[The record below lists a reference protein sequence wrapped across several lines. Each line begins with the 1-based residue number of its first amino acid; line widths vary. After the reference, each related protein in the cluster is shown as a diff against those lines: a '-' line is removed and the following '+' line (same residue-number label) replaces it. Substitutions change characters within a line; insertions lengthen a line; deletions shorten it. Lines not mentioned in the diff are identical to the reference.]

1 MATRNEYGDVI
12 STKDET
18 IRLNNEVEPHDE
30 ETLRLVDKFL
40 AEHPEYFYDHER
52 NMLIKLPVNIIGDSY
67 PMVLSDMEV
76 EEILNK
82 FARQCGIIPSC
93 RKDYTRPLGNVL
105 ADFVRTFEG
114 RELTAEEKEMCK
126 GKVCTGIELK
136 DWGEPAKEIARE
148 IAVTINKIT
157 FDD

>member
-1 MATRNEYGDVI
+1 MVTRNE
-12 STKDET
+12 S
-18 IRLNNEVEPHDE
+18 DE
-30 ETLRLVDKFL
+30 ETLRFVDKFL

-52 NMLIKLPVNIIGDSY
+52 NMLIKLPVNLIGDSY
-67 PMVLSDMEV
+67 PRVLSDEEV

-82 FARQCGIIPSC
+82 FARQCGIIPANSNN
-93 RKDYTRPLGNVL
+93 YSRPLEDVL
-105 ADFVRTFEG
+105 TDLTNAFEG

-126 GKVCTGIELK
+126 GKVCTGFDFKE
-136 DWGEPAKEIARE
+136 WGEPAKEIARE

>member
-1 MATRNEYGDVI
+1 MVTRNESD
-12 STKDET
+12 K
-18 IRLNNEVEPHDE
+18 
-30 ETLRLVDKFL
+30 ETLRFVDKFL

-52 NMLIKLPVNIIGDSY
+52 NMLIKLPVNLIGDSY
-67 PMVLSDMEV
+67 PRVLSDEEV

-82 FARQCGIIPSC
+82 FVKRYGIVPENSNN
-93 RKDYTRPLGNVL
+93 YSRPLEAVL
-105 ADFVRTFEG
+105 ADLVNAFED
-114 RELTAEEKEMCK
+114 RDLTDEEREMCK
-126 GKVCTGIELK
+126 GRVCTGFDFK